1 MATYEPIE
9 LDEEVI
15 VQPTTTPQFEAIDM
29 DQVTVGDTWT
39 ELEDRHQ
46 PWFQPGMD
54 FLEGLNRAAASAVQ
68 IPFDVGR
75 AAHQVIWG
83 GDVASWLP
91 NFDPDHPTAGAGAID
106 DLLTLAN
113 ATGPQIGVEVDP
125 SGVGYRVGKHAALNL
140 ATAYPLLKGAQAA
153 KYTWGWFDQLVDY
166 VRTNPLKAILF
177 DVGLSIPM
185 GVGEYIGEKIGW
197 PDPETGGQLGTIAGS
212 TVLAA
217 PYLGW
222 KAVQGILSKVKGVKG
237 LGLTPEAREKLAT
250 DLLEGVMTKDQLAAL
265 KAGDY
270 EMPEVG
276 GSFTTGEVLNAGGLS
291 RLRQSIIDQST
302 PAQEAEKL
310 RIIAREDDLV
320 AALSI
325 FQGDN
330 TQSEASRF
338 LARRIMQTLSKM
350 RVRVDRAKADAQV
363 RIDRLGRNVDPEVAA
378 KIAREEFDKAY
389 QLAREDER
397 GIWSKI
403 GDGRFTTDAVVQR
416 AKEIIA
422 ATPRLSG
429 EKGQPDLPIAILE
442 IAGKDAVFNEKGEI
456 VREAVPSTLR
466 AIESITEISAL
477 SSRINRD
484 IREAYSQGKTNLA
497 RLLGQL
503 RDSIYDDIIP
513 VGTVDQAALSN
524 ARKFSRVLNDK
535 FTRGAMGTL
544 LSTKSTG
551 ALAVDPELT
560 LTRLVTPGPV
570 GKIAVQ
576 KLLESAASMK
586 VDGKP
591 VRDSTEA
598 VSRMNEM
605 IQQHLLNQF
614 ALKTT
619 NSEGI
624 FSPGS
629 AVTFV
634 RSNPSLDLFPKLKAQ
649 MLDASEGQRLYDS
662 VSVVAKN
669 RANNINKQA
678 IASRVTNSEIPI
690 AISEIFRSKNPIKD
704 IDSLLRS
711 AAKDESGDTLGGIKS
726 ALYDH
731 IISKITRVGSDP
743 NRNIINVEQA
753 NAFINNKT
761 NRAVVRKVYGEVAL
775 RLLDAVQKGML
786 YQARGRDLR
795 TPAGAKARGAGLA
808 QEFAGNLGTL
818 LGARLLGG
826 ITGHTLLAAGIGK
839 RYALRFV
846 NLVAKAPQDEI
857 LAILQKALEDPGF
870 ARDLLVP
877 LRRFTTE
884 QAMGLY
890 KYQIIKDMINKSA
903 SIDSEQVISGADAVR
918 SSISAY

>member
-1 MATYEPIE
+1 MAEYKPIDLE
-9 LDEEVI
+9 DEVI
-15 VQPTTTPQFEAIDM
+15 IQPTTAPQFEALDIDEI
-29 DQVTVGDTWT
+29 TVGDTWT
-39 ELEDRHQ
+39 ELEDQDQ
-46 PWFQPGMD
+46 PWFQSGMN
-54 FLEGLNRAAASAVQ
+54 FLEGLNRTVASAVQ

-91 NFDPDHPTAGAGAID
+91 NYDPAHPTAGAGAID

-113 ATGPQIGVEVDP
+113 ATGPQLGAEVDP
-125 SGVGYRVGKHAALNL
+125 SSVGYRVGKHAALNL

-153 KYTWGWFDQLVDY
+153 KYTWGWFDPLVDY

-177 DVGLSIPM
+177 DVGLSVPM
-185 GVGEYIGEKIGW
+185 GILEDVGERIGW
-197 PDPETGGQLGTIAGS
+197 PDKETGGQLGAIAGS

-217 PYLGW
+217 PYLGY
-222 KAVQGILSKVKGVKG
+222 KAIQGILSKLKGVKG
-237 LGLTPEAREKLAT
+237 LGLTPEAREKLAI
-250 DLLEGVMTKDQLAAL
+250 DILEGVMTKDQLAAL

-270 EMPEVG
+270 EMPGVG
-276 GSFTTGEVLNAGGLS
+276 GPFTTGEVVDAGGLS

-320 AALSI
+320 AALNI
-325 FQGDN
+325 LRGDN

-338 LARRIMQTLSKM
+338 LAGRITQTLSKM
-350 RVRVDRAKADAQV
+350 RARVDRARADAQV
-363 RIDRLGRNVDPEVAA
+363 RIDRLGPNVEPEVAA

-389 QLAREDER
+389 QLARDDEKE
-397 GIWSKI
+397 IWSKI
-403 GDGRFTTDAVVQR
+403 GEGRFLTQGIIDR
-416 AKEIIA
+416 AKQIIGD
-422 ATPRLSG
+422 TPRLSG
-429 EKGQPDLPIAILE
+429 EGGEPDLPLAILE
-442 IAGKDAVFNEKGEI
+442 IAGSKKT
-456 VREAVPSTLR
+456 PSTLKSVET
-466 AIESITEISAL
+466 IKEISAL

-484 IREAYSQGKTNLA
+484 IRKAYAEGDVNLA
-497 RLLGQL
+497 RLLGKL

-513 VGTVDQAALSN
+513 VGVVDQTALSN

-535 FTRGAMGTL
+535 FTRGPMGTL

-560 LTRLVTPGPV
+560 LTRLVTAGPA
-570 GKIAVQ
+570 GRIAVQ
-576 KLLESAASMK
+576 KLLESVGDSPEAA
-586 VDGKP
+586 G
-591 VRDSTEA
+591 
-598 VSRMNEM
+598 RMSEM

-619 NSEGI
+619 NSEGV
-624 FSPGS
+624 FGPGS

-634 RSNPSLDLFPKLKAQ
+634 RSNPSLDLFPELKAQ
-649 MLDASEGQRLYDS
+649 MLDASQGQRLYDS

-669 RANNINKQA
+669 RANNINKQS

-704 IDSLLRS
+704 VDSLLRS

-743 NRNIINVEQA
+743 NRNIINAGDA

-761 NRAVVRKVYGEVAL
+761 NRAVIRKVYGETAL

-786 YQARGRDLR
+786 YQARGKDLR
-795 TPAGAKARGAGLA
+795 TPAGAKSGGSGLA

-818 LGARLLGG
+818 LGARLLGRV
-826 ITGHTLLAAGIGK
+826 TGHTLLAAGVGK
-839 RYALRFV
+839 RYALRFLNMIV
-846 NLVAKAPQDEI
+846 KAPQDEI

-877 LRRFTTE
+877 LRRATTE
-884 QAMGLY
+884 QDMGLY
-890 KYQIIKDMINKSA
+890 KYQIIKDLINKSA
-903 SIDSEQVISGADAVR
+903 SIGSEQVISGADAVR
-918 SSISAY
+918 SRVSAY